1 MNSPSQI
8 KIIKLIFES
17 LPGDL
22 RNADR
27 VPLFSKE
34 IPFHDVYGEAYLSMS
49 IKHVDN
55 SAQMIHVEKYY
66 ESEFLQDEYGTV
78 KNIPINWDNPQE
90 TINTILN
97 IIKQW
102 TGNTKI
108 ANSLNWYKVAS
119 K

>member
-8 KIIKLIFES
+8 KILKLIFES
-17 LPGDL
+17 LPGVL

-27 VPLFSKE
+27 ISHFSKE
-34 IPFHDVYGEAYLSMS
+34 IPFYDLYGEAYLNLSTS
-49 IKHVDN
+49 HVDD
-55 SAQMIHVEKYY
+55 SAQMIRVEKYY

-78 KNIPINWDNPQE
+78 KNIPINWDNPKE